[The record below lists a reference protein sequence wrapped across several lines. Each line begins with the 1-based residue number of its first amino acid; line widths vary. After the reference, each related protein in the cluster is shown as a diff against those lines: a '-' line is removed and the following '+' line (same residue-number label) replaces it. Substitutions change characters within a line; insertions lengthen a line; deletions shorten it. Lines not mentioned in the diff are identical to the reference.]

1 MIRRFFRAAR
11 GLLRRKPV
19 TDAAPVPLP
28 AATPPGTRAPMHI
41 TDSML
46 SAMRGQAAASKQPM
60 PVFTMP
66 QHPAGVVPDNKG
78 LAMDDAISG
87 VQSWANGF
95 ALNGYFTEGLT
106 FLGYAY
112 LAELAQRPEYRVI
125 SETIASEMTRKWI
138 RFTSNDDED
147 KSAKIKELEA
157 EFKRLNV
164 RDMFCRAAE
173 QDGFFGRGH
182 IYIDTGDTNDPAELQ
197 QPIGD
202 GWDKLS
208 IAKFSKKPI
217 QALRTVEAVWCYPT
231 NYNSNDPLKDNWYR
245 PDMWYV
251 QAKMVH
257 TTRLITLI
265 GREVPDLLKPT
276 YSFGGLSLSQMVKP
290 YVDNWLQTRQS
301 VNDIISA
308 FTVFVLSSD
317 LQESLQGDGD
327 QLFKRAE
334 LFNNLRSNRGL
345 MMIDKDSEEFE
356 NVSASLASLDV
367 LQAQSQEHMASVSHI
382 PLVKLLG
389 TQPAGLNAS
398 SDGEIRVFYDY
409 VHSFQ
414 EHLFRRPVHR
424 IMGLIMISLWGKPDD
439 GIDFEFEKL
448 WSLDEKGAAEVEKI
462 KADRDQILI
471 DTGVISPE
479 ESRKRVAADPD
490 SDFASIEV
498 DDMPDLLEEEESG
511 LAPKGGKMI
520 EGLGGAEEPGAKGS
534 KAPAKAK
541 GKEAA

>member
-11 GLLRRKPV
+11 RLLKRKPAAQPQK
-19 TDAAPVPLP
+19 AAPL
-28 AATPPGTRAPMHI
+28 AALPPGMRGAPRI
-41 TDSML
+41 SEAML
-46 SAMRGQAAASKQPM
+46 SALRAQTKGAAPAQAS
-60 PVFTMP
+60 VFTLP
-66 QHPAGVVPDNKG
+66 QHPAGVLPTGNTG
-78 LAMDDAISG
+78 LAMDSAVG
-87 VQSWANGF
+87 AVQSWANDF
-95 ALNGYFTEGLT
+95 ALSGYYSEGIT

-112 LAELAQRPEYRVI
+112 LSELAQRPEYRVI
-125 SETIASEMTRKWI
+125 SETIATEMTRKWI
-138 RFTSNDDED
+138 RFTSNDGKD
-147 KSAKIKELEA
+147 KADKITELEN

-182 IYIDTGDTNDPAELQ
+182 IYIDTGDTDSPDELQ
-197 QPIGD
+197 KSIGD

-208 IAKFSKKPI
+208 IAKLAKKPI
-217 QALRTVEAVWCYPT
+217 TALRTVEAVWCYPT

-245 PDMWYV
+245 PDSWYV
-251 QAKMVH
+251 QAKIVH
-257 TTRLITLI
+257 TSRLITLI

-290 YVDNWLQTRQS
+290 YVDNWLETRQS

-308 FTVFVLSSD
+308 FTVFVLASN
-317 LQESLQGDGD
+317 LQETLQADGD

-334 LFNNLRSNRGL
+334 LFNLVRSNRGL
-345 MMIDKDSEEFE
+345 MMIDKDTEDFK
-356 NVSASLASLDV
+356 NVSASLSGLDM

-398 SDGEIRVFYDY
+398 SEGEIQVFYDY

-414 EHLFRRPVHR
+414 EHLFRQPLHR
-424 IMGLIMISLWGKPDD
+424 LMGLVMISLWGQPDD

-448 WSLDEKGAAEVEKI
+448 WVLDEKEAAEVEKT
-462 KADRDQILI
+462 KAERDQILI
-471 DTGVISPE
+471 DTGVLSPE

-490 SDFASIEV
+490 SDFSSIDV
-498 DDMPDLLEEEESG
+498 DDMPDLIDEEEEG
-511 LAPKGGKMI
+511 LAPKGGTMI
-520 EGLGGAEEPGAKGS
+520 KDLGGSGEEKDD
-534 KAPAKAK
+534 
-541 GKEAA
+541 AA